1 MWLESC
7 RLLQFPLSPERGD
20 QGRLHDESLESGKL
34 LWHDEACVRVATGW
48 PVGDYPRLRVY
59 LGLDGLLID
68 ERTQVLF
75 LRHLALLNEMF
86 AEVNI
91 TAARPGCVTRPR
103 KGQGHGVWAM
113 RGEGTGKEGRAFR
126 RKS

>member
-1 MWLESC
+1 MN
-7 RLLQFPLSPERGD
+7 
-20 QGRLHDESLESGKL
+20 
-34 LWHDEACVRVATGW
+34 
-48 PVGDYPRLRVY
+48 
-59 LGLDGLLID
+59 LGLDGLFID

-75 LRHLALLNEMF
+75 IRYEALLNEMF

-113 RGEGTGKEGRAFR
+113 RGEGGKEGR
-126 RKS
+126 KSLSAEKLKVRQHQTV

>member
-34 LWHDEACVRVATGW
+34 LWHDEARVRVATGR
-48 PVGDYPRLRVY
+48 PVGGYPHLSVY
-59 LGLDGLLID
+59 LGLDCLLID

-75 LRHLALLNEMF
+75 LGYVALLNEMF
-86 AEVNI
+86 AEVNT

-113 RGEGTGKEGRAFR
+113 RGD
-126 RKS
+126 